1 MHDLHPVRYPSCEVS
16 NSHCVS
22 WNWMYDLHGGE
33 KKNGQRSHSHGG
45 MFGSNDSPPM
55 IFLASSL
62 QFSGVN
68 SAEKFHDISIHQH
81 HFF

>member
-1 MHDLHPVRYPSCEVS
+1 MRYPIHTVYLGIGCMTSME
-16 NSHCVS
+16 
-22 WNWMYDLHGGE
+22 E
-33 KKNGQRSHSHGG
+33 KKKNGQRSHSHGG